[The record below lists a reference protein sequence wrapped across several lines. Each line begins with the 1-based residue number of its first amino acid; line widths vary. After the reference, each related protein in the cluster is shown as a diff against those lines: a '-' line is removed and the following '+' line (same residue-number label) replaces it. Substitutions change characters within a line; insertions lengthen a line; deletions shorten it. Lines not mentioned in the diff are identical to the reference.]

1 MCKARGIILHN
12 AAGYAVHAVS
22 ELAVDLMLLSC
33 GRSSLWTRSSALVVA
48 IWLAMNYSAR
58 PLGVIGCGDIGLQV
72 DRLGNAFGCHVLGFE
87 HGVLRIDKV
96 AIEQVELDELLR
108 RSDIVSL
115 HVTLTP
121 ETRGFIGREQLAR
134 MKRSAIL
141 WIIIGE
147 FSYEVLEKQGAIRSD
162 PGIRRRPTLSIS
174 GIEIR
179 SLTRSPLP
187 PLRWRRWS
195 LRRTESRLVES
206 GRPKIH
212 NSVGSVIF

>member
-1 MCKARGIILHN
+1 MYKARGIILHN
-12 AAGYAVHAVS
+12 AEGYAVHAVR
-22 ELAVDLMLLSC
+22 EPAVGLMLRSC

-162 PGIRRRPTLSIS
+162 P
-174 GIEIR
+174 
-179 SLTRSPLP
+179 
-187 PLRWRRWS
+187 
-195 LRRTESRLVES
+195 
-206 GRPKIH
+206 
-212 NSVGSVIF
+212 